1 MLMMVLENLAC
12 NSGVAVLPLLFSR
25 CIRLAGA
32 LRICEQWRPH
42 GWWKIALVVGVASQA
57 VEDVANTGSCTQTAR
72 RRKCTAKKSTLRYTR
87 VAASWTSTTDATHTM
102 PALSVLRTKG
112 GLTLRGDVCDGRIL
126 FGTHVVKPERRQ
138 ECTHDLLFFVLFFMR
153 SCIKTLNCS
162 TTLHALHVVE
172 QGVPGQG
179 LADAGRLWGGA
190 AKRPRP
196 RSAIF

>member
-12 NSGVAVLPLLFSR
+12 DNGVALLPLLFPG

-87 VAASWTSTTDATHTM
+87 VAASWTSTLPTQC
-102 PALSVLRTKG
+102 LR
-112 GLTLRGDVCDGRIL
+112 
-126 FGTHVVKPERRQ
+126 
-138 ECTHDLLFFVLFFMR
+138 
-153 SCIKTLNCS
+153 
-162 TTLHALHVVE
+162 
-172 QGVPGQG
+172 
-179 LADAGRLWGGA
+179 
-190 AKRPRP
+190 
-196 RSAIF
+196 